1 MALAGIRKLKRRML
15 SAEDLRTFMRLT
27 RREKNDRV
35 AAISICGFLDYLLQA
50 GIGLALPNQTAALTL
65 FEDRGLLE
73 SFGAKIVM
81 GHALGLY
88 GKQTRRNL
96 DILRQVRNLFAH
108 DISSFTFATPE
119 IAHACRELVIPA
131 VREGS
136 PVTVPDLRS
145 DLSPRDR
152 YVFTALEMGWGLAMN
167 SVFGPGPHWEG
178 EPGETKI
185 NLLP

>member
-1 MALAGIRKLKRRML
+1 MALAGLSKLKRRFP
-15 SAEDLRTFMRLT
+15 SNEDSRKFARQI

-35 AAISICGFLDYLLQA
+35 TAISLCGFLDNCLKCAILH
-50 GIGLALPNQTAALTL
+50 ALPNETVAWTL

-73 SFGAKIVM
+73 SFGAKITM

-108 DISSFTFATPE
+108 DISQLTFATPE
-119 IAHACRELVIPA
+119 IAHACKELIIPP
-131 VREGS
+131 VREGA
-136 PVTVPDLRS
+136 PVPDLHS

-152 YVFTALEMGWGLAMN
+152 YVSTALATGWALAMKLF
-167 SVFGPGPHWEG
+167 FGPGPYWEG
-178 EPGETKI
+178 EAGEIKSI
-185 NLLP
+185 SLP